1 MFSSVEAEMSSKRM
15 EARFHRFVSY
25 SSICRMG
32 PVWIDDVCE
41 KILKF
46 SDVEGVA
53 KGIFA

>member
-1 MFSSVEAEMSSKRM
+1 MSSKRM
-15 EARFHRFVSY
+15 ETRFHRWVSY

-46 SDVEGVA
+46 NDAAGVA
-53 KGIFA
+53 KGAVG